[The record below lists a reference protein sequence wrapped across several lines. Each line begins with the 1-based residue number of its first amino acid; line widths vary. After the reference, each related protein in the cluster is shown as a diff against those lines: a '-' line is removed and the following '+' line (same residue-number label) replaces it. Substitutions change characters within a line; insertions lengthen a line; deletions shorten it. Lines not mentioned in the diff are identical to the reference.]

1 MALDQLYKLICFI
14 ITGIS
19 IGIIFDIFRIIRKS
33 FKVPDIITYIQDF
46 LFWCITGIILLF
58 SIFTFNNGELRAY
71 IFIGIILGFILHI
84 ILISKYFI
92 KFFVFLIKILKK
104 VIGYP
109 IMFVFQFIKQNIFR
123 PIYTIMIKIYHKIPK
138 INLKKEKNDN
148 ISDKI
153 Q

>member
-46 LFWCITGIILLF
+46 LFWYITGIILLF

-92 KFFVFLIKILKK
+92 KFFVFLITILKK